1 MPYLFFFIKILILI
15 FNISL
20 FAEEKISDNA
30 ANTQNVTIGN
40 YVFKGP
46 ENLRA
51 QVDGIQVKLIW
62 DSVNLPGITYNIYR
76 STEEQGEYLKINK
89 EEIKINE
96 YIDNKKN
103 SIMSLL
109 SSIKYFY
116 KVSAVD
122 SGKEIGESNIV
133 FAVPTGSLLPPD
145 EVNVVPYPDKV
156 LIKWVEPDS
165 TGEYEIDG
173 YNIFRSIDDK
183 EEGIKLNKELIKGF
197 EYEDKDIEQGVKY
210 FYKLQS
216 VDVRGNTSAFSKSYE
231 TMPFSLIS
239 EPLDVTAYAK
249 SSESIKI
256 AWSEPDIKGTYGI
269 GYYNIFRSE
278 NPDSFPEK
286 PINIKPVK
294 TYYDEEGK
302 VFYFDNIINSTEPPQ
317 PGKNYYYKVVPVDA
331 EGHAG
336 VASKVAGANI
346 EILKL
351 KKSGIISAEISEY
364 GLPPDSNLKISG
376 SKQIELSYK
385 YVFETGKIPQRT
397 RFDIKQ
403 PLKVKVE
410 GNIGK
415 KITVEVDHDDDRTQD
430 EQRKISI
437 KYQGDKEETIQE
449 VNFGDITLSIPATR
463 FVSYSQSLFGINAKA
478 KFGDKFTL
486 SAIAAQTKGITAK
499 QTFKGNLREK
509 EVNGKIGIFIMD
521 TDFIK
526 NTYYYITKENIQIK
540 PGSVVVYVDNAN
552 AYDSNI
558 YTRKSYPTGKFEFDF
573 KYLGLDYTVDYKNNI
588 IKFSF
593 PIYDNY
599 IIAIAYETMDGRKIG
614 FDASGNFDFNEANLV
629 SDTNGMTSEYAH
641 LIQDGTMQNPK
652 DISHKVLSYYYLGD
666 TQIFDPKLDQDF
678 EIRIYDMSDKEY
690 YIPKP
695 TDPDADK
702 WYEIDTDFGLLRFK
716 SYYPFVYPNNSPC
729 DPATSNTRIGTEDD
743 AYKTYPP
750 VSSRYKIYLRYKYYV
765 SSYKLDYPGV
775 VYGSERVYLNGRLLK
790 KDVDYY
796 IIYETGEI
804 SFIDK
809 NLIQSDSEIIITY
822 EYFPFFQ
829 AFPSN
834 LYGARAEYKLLD
846 NLSLGSTFLYKSAN
860 TSSKTI
866 PDARSTYQ
874 GLSTP
879 YSMYILDG
887 DIKFDLKKDQ
897 INKILDALP
906 LIENSEVPVDFSFQ
920 AEIAHSNFNPNI
932 FDKNNEHGVAM
943 IDNIEGADNIIS
955 TSMDL
960 NYWFPASRPQ
970 ASDISTDR
978 IQIRKSNI
986 TDVDPAPSS
995 GTDIY
1000 GTSDR
1005 KIMLQ
1010 LNYANLTSSRWDAY
1024 RYLISSYGEN
1034 LNSYSYIEMWIY
1046 TTQPIE
1052 IGFDLGVISE
1062 DSNGNGI
1069 LNTEDNSGGRP
1080 NGILESGEDIGI
1092 DQSGN
1097 EYWGGGNGFLDTED
1111 MSNNGILDTYD
1122 AYYQYRKTLTET
1134 GRWINLKIDLKKIG
1148 EFVGYNVTTDPA
1160 NKNFLSLVKHLRLV
1174 IRGTSAT
1181 PVNGYVKISSVDIT
1195 GNSWVLKVMPNSY
1208 DRVGNKIDS
1217 PDVNKFNM
1225 TTVNQYT
1232 DSSYIPNTS
1241 FFEYQ
1246 SEEDKKSEKGLKI
1259 NYELSNYDFRTD
1271 GKPIYFATKDLSRSI
1286 GYDYSAFKKLRFDI
1300 LYSKKDGSSG
1310 SGKILF
1316 IRLGTGTSDDNNYY
1330 QYNTQLDEIPVDNA
1344 WHTIELRLDGSDKKR
1359 SEPVGS
1365 PNLKQINYISIGV
1378 INPNSMSVNEIF
1390 YINNIRLTDPDEK
1403 VGSGKYTNATIN
1415 YSNFGTLSHSFEEKE
1430 SDFMTIADI
1439 GSSIVKQHS
1448 RKNSINFN
1456 YNQISFLPV
1465 NNSYSKEELFT
1476 EGKYRNDPEYT
1487 SNYIIPDIVRE
1498 SFTNSTTFS
1507 LVPNLTLINN
1517 LTKENSKNRYVKVYT
1532 YKDYDYE
1539 KLKTVPS
1546 ARYIVPA
1553 EIELPA
1559 GFKVP
1564 LGNNTIE
1571 GNIAFTDE
1579 RYNYIQPEP
1588 ITICADCFDQWK
1600 LSREQSYK
1608 WTGNYKIDRLTLSP
1622 GYQYSLN
1629 EIKGNVQSIYTYYQD
1644 RISPDKK
1651 YVDDYILLKRSII
1664 PALSLS
1670 LGEIL
1675 IFNPQISYQTNY
1687 TMDYS
1692 QRNLST
1698 TGNFSFMTK
1707 VELKKLLDFL
1717 PDISTYNISINIVE
1731 NYNDAYYADSTKEY
1745 EKLSFETKWFINSWE
1760 NIFNIKKIEEL
1771 ENISYNGSLRLNHN
1785 LNFSEIKLLD
1795 RISISPGFEY
1805 GIYRSSYSR
1814 ILNTFTNTIT
1824 LSVYNIQI
1832 FNVNIP
1838 GLEKFIRN
1846 ETISGKYSYNNTKTI
1861 NPTNKEEIIAENSN
1875 QQVSA
1880 TLNFKDYD
1888 ANENPLTGQIGITY
1902 SNKNNK
1908 NKEILTSENIFTPTF
1923 QINYQLKFGEPFV
1936 FPSWMPWIG
1945 GKAFKLEHI
1954 LQWQNSM
1961 AVTIT
1966 RGDEKGGTGA
1976 NKQSNEKYTASTEFS
1991 YNFLENFN
1999 GIFRLTYE
2007 NNVDRIKDP
2016 KYSYSSIEISLSF
2029 SAYF

>member
-1 MPYLFFFIKILILI
+1 M
-15 FNISL
+15 
-20 FAEEKISDNA
+20 
-30 ANTQNVTIGN
+30 
-40 YVFKGP
+40 
-46 ENLRA
+46 
-51 QVDGIQVKLIW
+51 KLIW
-62 DSVNLPGITYNIYR
+62 DAVNLPGITYNIYR
-76 STEEQGEYLKINK
+76 RTEEQGEDLKINK
-89 EEIKINE
+89 YEVKINE

-103 SIMSLL
+103 SMIPLL
-109 SSIKYFY
+109 SGIKYFY
-116 KVSAVD
+116 KISAVD

-133 FAVPTGSLLPPD
+133 FAVPSGNLLPPD
-145 EVNVVPYPDKV
+145 EINVIPYPDKV

-183 EEGIKLNKELIKGF
+183 EAGIKLNKELIKGF
-197 EYEDKDIEQGVKY
+197 EYEDKEIEQGVKY

-216 VDVRGNTSAFSKSYE
+216 VDVKGNTSALSKNYE
-231 TMPFSLIS
+231 TMPFALVS

-249 SSESIKI
+249 SGESIKV
-256 AWSEPDIKGTYGI
+256 AWTEPDIKGSYGI

-294 TYYDEEGK
+294 TYYDEDGK
-302 VFYFDNIINSTEPPQ
+302 VFYFDNIINSVEPPQ
-317 PGKNYYYKVVPVDA
+317 PGKNYYYKVVPVDT
-331 EGHAG
+331 EGHTG
-336 VASKVAGANI
+336 VAGKVAGANI

-351 KKSGIISAEISEY
+351 KKTGIISGEISQF
-364 GLPPDSNLKISG
+364 GLPPDSDLKISG

-385 YVFETGKIPQRT
+385 YVFETGKAPQRT

-526 NTYYYITKENIQIK
+526 NTYYYITKENVQIK
-540 PGSVVVYVDNAN
+540 PGSVIVYVDNAN

-558 YTRKSYPTGKFEFDF
+558 YTRKSYPTGKFEFDL

-588 IKFSF
+588 IKFNF
-593 PIYDNY
+593 PIYDSY
-599 IIAIAYETMDGRKIG
+599 IITIAYETMDGRKIG
-614 FDASGNFDFNEANLV
+614 FDASGNFDFNEANLI
-629 SDTNGMTSEYAH
+629 SDPNGITSEYAH

-652 DISHKVLSYYYLGD
+652 DISHKVLGYYYLGD
-666 TQIFDPKLDQDF
+666 TQIFDPKLDKDF

-695 TDPDADK
+695 TDPESDK
-702 WYEIDTDFGLLRFK
+702 WYEIDTDFGLLKFK

-765 SSYKLDYPGV
+765 ASYKLDYPNV
-775 VYGSERVYLNGRLLK
+775 VYGSERIYLNGRLLK
-790 KDVDYY
+790 KDLDYY

-809 NLIQSDSEIIITY
+809 NLIQPDSEIIITY

-887 DIKFDLKKDQ
+887 DVKFDLKKDQ

-906 LIENSEVPVDFSFQ
+906 LVEEPTVPVDFSFQ
-920 AEIAHSNFNPNI
+920 AEMAHSNFNPNI

-978 IQIRKSNI
+978 IQIIKSNI

-1000 GTSDR
+1000 GTSNR

-1010 LNYANLTSSRWDAY
+1010 LNYDNLTNSRWDAY
-1024 RYLISSYGEN
+1024 KYSVSSYGEN
-1034 LNSYSYIEMWIY
+1034 LNNYSYIEMWVY

-1052 IGFDLGVISE
+1052 IGVDLGVISE

-1092 DQSGN
+1092 DGAGS
-1097 EYWGGGNGFLDTED
+1097 EYWGSGNGFLDTED
-1111 MSNNGILDTYD
+1111 MNNNGILDTLD
-1122 AYYQYRKTLTET
+1122 AYYQYRKPLIET

-1148 EFVGYNVTTDPA
+1148 EFAGYNVTTDPA
-1160 NKNFLSLVKHLRLV
+1160 NKNFLSLIKHLRLV
-1174 IRGTSAT
+1174 IRGRSAT
-1181 PVNGYVKISSVDIT
+1181 PVTGYVKISSIDIT
-1195 GNSWVLKVMPNSY
+1195 GNSWVSKVMPNSY
-1208 DRVGNKIDS
+1208 DRVGNRIDS
-1217 PDVNKFNM
+1217 PDVNKFNL

-1232 DSSYIPNTS
+1232 DSAYIPNTN

-1246 SEEDKKSEKGLKI
+1246 REEDKKSEKGLKI
-1259 NYELSNYDFRTD
+1259 NYELSNYDLRID
-1271 GKPIYFATKDLSRSI
+1271 GKPIYFATKDLSRGI
-1286 GYDYSAFKKLRFDI
+1286 GYDYSAFRKLRVDI

-1310 SGKILF
+1310 PGKIFF

-1330 QYNTQLDEIPVDNA
+1330 QYNVQLDEIPVDNS
-1344 WHTIELRLDGSDKKR
+1344 WHTVELKLDGSDKKR
-1359 SEPVGS
+1359 SLPVGA

-1378 INPNSMSVNEIF
+1378 VNPNSMPANEIF

-1403 VGSGKYTNATIN
+1403 TGSGKYTNATIN
-1415 YSNFGTLSHSFEEKE
+1415 YSGFGTLSHSFEEKE

-1439 GSSIVKQHS
+1439 GSSIVKQHY
-1448 RKNSINFN
+1448 RVNSINFN

-1465 NNSYSKEELFT
+1465 SNTYSREELFT
-1476 EGKYRNDPEYT
+1476 EDKYRNDPEYT
-1487 SNYIIPDIVRE
+1487 NNYLTPDTFKE
-1498 SFTNSTTFS
+1498 SFTNSATFS
-1507 LVPNLTLINN
+1507 LIPNLTLTNN
-1517 LTKENSKNRYVKVYT
+1517 LTKESSKNRYIKVYT

-1539 KLKTVPS
+1539 RLRTVPY
-1546 ARYIVPA
+1546 ARYTVPG
-1553 EIELPA
+1553 EVELPA
-1559 GFKVP
+1559 GIKVP
-1564 LGNNTIE
+1564 LGNNTLE
-1571 GNIAFTDE
+1571 GTVAFTDE
-1579 RYNYIQPEP
+1579 KYNYIQPEP
-1588 ITICADCFDQWK
+1588 ITYCADCYDQWK
-1600 LSREQSYK
+1600 LSRDQNYK

-1622 GYQYSLN
+1622 GYQYTLN
-1629 EIKGNVQSIYTYYQD
+1629 EIKGNVPAIYTYYQN

-1651 YVDDYILLKRSII
+1651 YTGDYILLKRSII

-1670 LGEIL
+1670 FGEIL

-1692 QRNLST
+1692 LRNLST
-1698 TGNFSFMTK
+1698 TGDFSFMTK
-1707 VELKKLLDFL
+1707 VELKKLLDLL
-1717 PDISTYNISINIVE
+1717 PNISTYNVSINIVE
-1731 NYNDAYYADSTKEY
+1731 NYNDAYYPDSTKEY
-1745 EKLSFETKWFINSWE
+1745 EKLRFETKWFINSWE
-1760 NIFNIKKIEEL
+1760 NIFNAKKIEEL
-1771 ENISYNGSLRLNHN
+1771 ENISYNGSFRLNHN

-1795 RISISPGFEY
+1795 RIAFSPGFGY
-1805 GIYRSSYSR
+1805 GIYRVSYSKV
-1814 ILNTFTNTIT
+1814 LNTYTNTIT
-1824 LSVYNIQI
+1824 LSAYSIQI
-1832 FNVNIP
+1832 LNVNIP

-1846 ETISGKYSYNNTKTI
+1846 ETISGTYSYNNTKTI
-1861 NPTNKEEIIAENSN
+1861 SAENKKDVIAENSN
-1875 QQVSA
+1875 QNASA
-1880 TLNFKDYD
+1880 TLNFKDND
-1888 ANENPLTGQIGITY
+1888 AKENPFKGQIGITY
-1902 SNKNNK
+1902 NNENNK
-1908 NKEILTSENIFTPTF
+1908 NKEILTWKNVFTPTF
-1923 QINYQLKFGEPFV
+1923 QINYQLKFGDPFI
-1936 FPSWMPWIG
+1936 FPSWLPWIG
-1945 GKAFKLEHI
+1945 GKAFKLEQT
-1954 LQWQNSM
+1954 LQWQNLVS
-1961 AVTIT
+1961 VTIT

-1976 NKQSNEKYTASTEFS
+1976 SKQSNERYTASTMFS
-1991 YNFLENFN
+1991 YNFLENLN
-1999 GIFRLTYE
+1999 GSFRLTYE
-2007 NNVDRIKDP
+2007 NIVDRIKDP